1 MHRTSNSLSANIC
14 VKATELVDMR
24 EPTPI
29 LPLLR
34 AYLSAMILAAGALSL
49 AGCGATPGCR
59 AESTGLAGA
68 AGGAA
73 LGAIGGNAGLGA
85 LVGGLTGAAAG
96 GLTSPNQVYAG
107 PSPLCF

>member
-1 MHRTSNSLSANIC
+1 MYPTSNPHSANIRA
-14 VKATELVDMR
+14 KAAVLVDVR
-24 EPTPI
+24 EPTPS
-29 LPLLR
+29 LAFLR
-34 AYLSAMILAAGALSL
+34 AYLLAMIFAAAALWL
-49 AGCGATPGCR
+49 AGCGTTPSCR

-107 PSPLCF
+107 PSPLCY